1 MVFNYIRSIC
11 IHGHF
16 YQPPR
21 ENPWLEEV
29 EKQDS
34 AHPFHDWNEKIT
46 YECYQPNAEA
56 RLLDERGRLRGIINN
71 YEFISFNFGPTL
83 LSWLER
89 SEKNTYKSIIE
100 ADAISKSNRAGHGNA
115 LAQVYNHMIMPLA
128 NTRDRITQI
137 IWGLKDF
144 KHRFQR
150 EAEGMWLPETAVD
163 LETLEILVDQGVLFT
178 ILSPKQA
185 SRLRNNSAARW
196 QTVDGVSLD
205 PSRPYQ
211 CLLPSGSNITIFF
224 YDGPVSQAI
233 AFEGLLNDGSV
244 FKDRLLG
251 AFSTDRSWPQLVN
264 IATDGESYGHHH
276 RFGEMALA
284 FAIEQLLY
292 EPNVRLTNYGE
303 FLANNPP
310 TAEVEIIERTSWSC
324 SHGVGRWIRDC
335 GCSTSQRPG
344 WKQSWRTPLRRS
356 LDIVR
361 EQVDELFEIQGSEL
375 FLEPFRARN
384 DYIDLIL
391 RNRTEISS
399 FLKTCQK
406 HELSPSESVEALSL
420 LEMQRNR
427 MLMYTSCGWFFDDLT
442 GIETLQILDYAA
454 RVLQLASFY
463 DPGLVKEFLGELF
476 KAVSNVQ
483 PHMNGDQLYREKI
496 APHVIDLAQVAAHV
510 AISALFDKPRATQE
524 IYVYKVHTMDLMREE
539 FGERILLIGQTRVQS
554 SVTLKEQRL
563 VFAVLYLG
571 AVDLRCSVQT
581 LLENQQ
587 GYEDLK
593 KDFADSFKR
602 HSSTELIRKLDKYFP
617 HKYFAFTD
625 LFVEQRTRLLEI
637 ITKKMFQDQAA
648 LLTTFYKKNED
659 FARLIVDHDARLP
672 DTFRAAARFVLNRQ
686 FLKEIEKLSQEM
698 FPESLESILRDTHFW
713 KIQLDL
719 SAAQKMISHR
729 IGLLVEKL
737 GQDWSNQS
745 TLSEI
750 FRFLDMAQNLEIY
763 LQLSQAQTTLF
774 KILREA
780 ENTSDFQIPPGIM
793 QLANRLAVRLNGFDI

>member
-1 MVFNYIRSIC
+1 MASNYTKSIC

-46 YECYQPNAEA
+46 YECYQPNLEA
-56 RLLDERGRLRGIINN
+56 RLLDENGRLRGIINN

-89 SEKNTYKSIIE
+89 HEKNTYESILK
-100 ADAISKSNRAGHGNA
+100 ADMVSKFARYGHGNA
-115 LAQVYNHMIMPLA
+115 LAQAYNHMILPLA
-128 NTRDRITQI
+128 TKCDKITQI

-144 KHRFQR
+144 KHRFKR

-163 LETLEILVDQGVLFT
+163 LETLEVLVDQGVLFT

-185 SRLRNNSAARW
+185 SRCRDNFSGRW
-196 QTVDGVSLD
+196 QTVDGSSLD
-205 PSRPYQ
+205 PSRPYL
-211 CLLPSGSNITIFF
+211 CFLPSGSHITIFF
-224 YDGPVSQAI
+224 YDAPVSQAI
-233 AFEGLLNDGSV
+233 AFEGLLNDGSI
-244 FKDRLLG
+244 FKERLLG
-251 AFSTDRSWPQLVN
+251 AFATDRSWPQLVN

-276 RFGEMALA
+276 GFGEMALA

-303 FLANNPP
+303 FLANHPA

-324 SHGVGRWIRDC
+324 SHGVGRWTRDC
-335 GCSTSQRPG
+335 GCSTSQKPG
-344 WKQSWRTPLRRS
+344 WKQLWRTPLRTS
-356 LDIVR
+356 LDIIR
-361 EQVDELFEIQGSEL
+361 ERVDELFERRGSEL
-375 FLEPFRARN
+375 FLDPFRTRN
-384 DYIDLIL
+384 DYLDLIL
-391 RNRTEISS
+391 KNRTEIQL
-399 FLKTCQK
+399 FLKTYQK
-406 HELSPSESVEALSL
+406 KELSASESVEALSL

-442 GIETLQILDYAA
+442 GIETLQILEYAA
-454 RVLQLASFY
+454 RVLQLASVY
-463 DPGLVKEFLGELF
+463 DPGLAKEFLGELF
-476 KAVSNVQ
+476 KATSNAPPQ
-483 PHMNGDQLYREKI
+483 MNGEQIFREKI
-496 APHVIDLAQVAAHV
+496 MPHVVDLAQVAVHV
-510 AISALFDKPRATQE
+510 AISALFDKPRANQD
-524 IYVYKVHTMDLMREE
+524 IYVYKVHMMDLLREE
-539 FGERILLIGQTRVQS
+539 FGDRVLLIGQTTVQS
-554 SVTLKEQRL
+554 WVTLKEEKL
-563 VFAVLYLG
+563 VFVVLYSG

-581 LLENQQ
+581 FPEDQQYYENLRS
-587 GYEDLK
+587 DL
-593 KDFADSFKR
+593 AESFKR

-617 HKYFAFTD
+617 HKYFAFKD

-637 ITKKMFQDQAA
+637 ITKKMFQDQAV
-648 LLTTFYKKNED
+648 LLTTFYRKNED
-659 FARLIVDHDARLP
+659 FARLIVNHGARLP

-729 IGLLVEKL
+729 IRLLVEEL
-737 GQDWSNQS
+737 GQDCSNQS
-745 TLSEI
+745 SLSEI
-750 FRFLDMAQNLEIY
+750 FRFLDMAQRLEVY
-763 LQLSQAQTTLF
+763 LHLSEAQTTLF
-774 KILREA
+774 RILREA
-780 ENTSDFQIPPGIM
+780 ENTSDFHIPPGIV
-793 QLANRLAVRLNGFDI
+793 QLANRLAVRLNGF

>member
-1 MVFNYIRSIC
+1 MASNYIRSIC

-46 YECYQPNAEA
+46 YECYQPNTDA
-56 RLLDERGRLRGIINN
+56 RLLDEHGRLRGIINN

-89 SEKNTYKSIIE
+89 HDKKTYESIIE
-100 ADAISKSNRAGHGNA
+100 ADATSKSNRTGHGNA
-115 LAQVYNHMIMPLA
+115 LAQAYNHMIMPLA
-128 NTRDRITQI
+128 TTRDRITQI

-144 KHRFQR
+144 KHRFHRQ
-150 EAEGMWLPETAVD
+150 AEGMWLPETAVD
-163 LETLEILVDQGVLFT
+163 IETLEILVDQGVLFT

-185 SRLRNNSAARW
+185 SRCRDNSVALW
-196 QTVDGVSLD
+196 QTVDGISLD

-211 CLLPSGSNITIFF
+211 CFLPSGAHIAIFF
-224 YDGPVSQAI
+224 YDAPVSQAI
-233 AFEGLLNDGSV
+233 AFEGLLNNGLIL
-244 FKDRLLG
+244 KERLLG
-251 AFSTDRSWPQLVN
+251 AFSRDRSWPQLVN

-303 FLANNPP
+303 FLANHPVI
-310 TAEVEIIERTSWSC
+310 AEVEIIERTSWSC
-324 SHGVGRWIRDC
+324 SHGVGRWTRDC

-344 WKQSWRTPLRRS
+344 WNQSWRAPLRKS

-361 EQVDELFEIQGSEL
+361 ERVDEIFQRRGAEL
-375 FLEPFRARN
+375 FLEPIRARN
-384 DYIDLIL
+384 DYIDLL
-391 RNRTEISS
+391 LDNSVEISS

-406 HELSPSESVEALSL
+406 RELSPSESVEALSL
-420 LEMQRNR
+420 LEIQRNR
-427 MLMYTSCGWFFDDLT
+427 MLMYTSCGWFFDDIT

-454 RVLQLASFY
+454 RVLQLASVY
-463 DPGLVKEFLGELF
+463 DPGLAKEFLGELF
-476 KAVSNVQ
+476 KAISNVY
-483 PHMNGDQLYREKI
+483 PHIHGDQLYRKKI
-496 APHVIDLAQVAAHV
+496 VLHVIDLAQVAAHV
-510 AISALFDKPRATQE
+510 AISALFNKPQATHNV
-524 IYVYKVHTMDLMREE
+524 YVYKVHTIDLMREE
-539 FGERILLIGQTRVQS
+539 FGERILLIGQTRIQS
-554 SVTLKEQRL
+554 AVTLREEKL
-563 VFAVLYLG
+563 IFAVLYLG

-581 LLENQQ
+581 FPGDQR

-593 KDFADSFKR
+593 KDLAESFKK
-602 HSSTELIRKLDKYFP
+602 HSSTELIRKLDRYFP
-617 HKYFAFTD
+617 QKYFAFKD

-648 LLTTFYKKNED
+648 LLTTFYQKNED
-659 FARLIVDHDARLP
+659 FARLIVDHGARLP

-698 FPESLESILRDTHFW
+698 FPEGLESVIRDAHFW

-719 SAAQKMISHR
+719 SAAQKLISRR
-729 IGLLVEKL
+729 IGILVEEL
-737 GQDWSNQS
+737 GKDWSNQS
-745 TLSEI
+745 ILSEI
-750 FRFLDMAQNLEIY
+750 FRFLDMAQNMEIY
-763 LQLSQAQTTLF
+763 LQLGEAQTTLF
-774 KILREA
+774 RILKEA
-780 ENTSDFQIPPGIM
+780 ENKSDFQIPPGLT